1 MLLALES
8 DSLGLL
14 SASTGLLIS
23 DSFFRFREE
32 KSGLVRTPRPDP
44 GVRIGLRSDGR
55 GAMDGAEV
63 DDGDEVDD
71 GAGRGV

>member
-1 MLLALES
+1 MLALES
-8 DSLGLL
+8 DSFGLL
-14 SASTGLLIS
+14 SPSTGFLS

-55 GAMDGAEV
+55 GAMDGAGV
-63 DDGDEVDD
+63 DDT
-71 GAGRGV
+71 GRGV